1 MEVAWP
7 QCRFHYPKPCGLEI
21 DMFDEF
27 DEFDVFERALAL
39 TKPKGSERNCFVNKN
54 HNPHG
59 FVKPFTSLH
68 NLPPAFHEMS

>member
-1 MEVAWP
+1 
-7 QCRFHYPKPCGLEI
+7 
-21 DMFDEF
+21 MFDEF

-59 FVKPFTSLH
+59 FAKPFTSFH
-68 NLPPAFHEMS
+68 KSIGFFIWEPNRSAMQGAFL